1 MKMTTAKTHHV
12 RQVIHIQKKL
22 KILIDILSSITRSI
36 SLSRFYDRW
45 AGDIALTTLSGRQV
59 ATDILLAT
67 YG

>member
-1 MKMTTAKTHHV
+1 MAFKQMQNDVQDTKARRV
-12 RQVIHIQKKL
+12 ASFGY
-22 KILIDILSSITRSI
+22 LSAG
-36 SLSRFYDRW
+36 RFYDRW